1 MVQKQ
6 WKTLRSQFTREHRL
20 EKMYEPSGTGN
31 NTSKR
36 PRKTWYLYHS
46 LLFLAPY
53 VAHRRTSSNFVRGNT
68 IITPSSPSTSQSTQ
82 SVQLASQPTSDS
94 LFNDVWTPTLFS
106 DDSNV
111 STSLTERST
120 SSESLAT
127 SIRQPRSSI
136 AKKNVLSPLLD
147 QSASRRLKE
156 SNKEQEQ
163 LFKIIGNTTE
173 AINILMHNLSEKRSQ
188 PVGDDNGEEE
198 AMAKALIYA
207 MKRVNSKYKIQCY
220 MECLSVLDKYQNLT
234 AVETVQNL

>member
-1 MVQKQ
+1 MWPIVVHLA
-6 WKTLRSQFTREHRL
+6 TL
-20 EKMYEPSGTGN
+20 
-31 NTSKR
+31 
-36 PRKTWYLYHS
+36 
-46 LLFLAPY
+46 
-53 VAHRRTSSNFVRGNT
+53 RGNT

-82 SVQLASQPTSDS
+82 SVQLASQPISDS
-94 LFNDVWTPTLFS
+94 LISDVWTPTFFS

-111 STSLTERST
+111 STSLPERSM

-127 SIRQPRSSI
+127 SVSSIRQPRSSI

-147 QSASRRLKE
+147 QSATRRLKE

-163 LFKIIGNTTE
+163 LSKIIGNTTE

-188 PVGDDNGEEE
+188 PVSDDNGEEE